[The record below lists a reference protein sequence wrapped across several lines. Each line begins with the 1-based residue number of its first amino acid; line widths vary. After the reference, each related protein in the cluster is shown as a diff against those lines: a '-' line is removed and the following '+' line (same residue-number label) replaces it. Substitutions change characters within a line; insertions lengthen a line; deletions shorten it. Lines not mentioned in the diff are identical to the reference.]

1 MEKVIIIRSL
11 LLALVLGV
19 SSGALSFASAESHI
33 SIRIVKPGDR
43 RNIPT
48 GESHITVEISGTEI
62 SQGYRWELYADQLL
76 AATIRDGS
84 TSATVNFRRT
94 GPHRI
99 QVVLFDH
106 QGNRVSNHEI
116 LVTAAPVESR
126 KPIFNR
132 EQFASAMAGLVV
144 VISSMLGF
152 GLWYGRRARNRV
164 YFENEQANESAD
176 AQNEA
181 ARVESV

>member
-1 MEKVIIIRSL
+1 L
-11 LLALVLGV
+11 LL
-19 SSGALSFASAESHI
+19 FE
-33 SIRIVKPGDR
+33 
-43 RNIPT
+43 
-48 GESHITVEISGTEI
+48 
-62 SQGYRWELYADQLL
+62 
-76 AATIRDGS
+76 
-84 TSATVNFRRT
+84 
-94 GPHRI
+94 
-99 QVVLFDH
+99 H
-106 QGNRVSNHEI
+106 QCNLVSNQDI

-132 EQFASAMAGLVV
+132 EQFSPAMAGLVV